1 MKIRVKFARED
12 EWIEL
17 EGEEAEC
24 FLYGPNYTE
33 EELDRL
39 RKIWAEAIEIY
50 RRHPIEFRS

>member
-1 MKIRVKFARED
+1 LKIRVKFASED

-17 EGEEAEC
+17 EGAEAEC
-24 FLYGPNYTE
+24 FLCGPKYTE
-33 EELDRL
+33 EELIRL